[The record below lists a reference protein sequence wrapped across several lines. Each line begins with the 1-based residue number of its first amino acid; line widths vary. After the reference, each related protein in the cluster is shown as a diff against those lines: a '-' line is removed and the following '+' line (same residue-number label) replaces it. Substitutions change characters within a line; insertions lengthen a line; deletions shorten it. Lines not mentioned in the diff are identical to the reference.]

1 VEGFDFHIRQN
12 RGCNGDTLFFFD
24 FIASAYE
31 TSGRAP
37 DEVPGT
43 QMLLD
48 QLWNFVKLIH
58 EIGRHKPDY
67 KIRLNITK
75 LEVDAFSTLGQE
87 LSGSAI
93 LAFTG
98 QIVTGER

>member
-1 VEGFDFHIRQN
+1 
-12 RGCNGDTLFFFD
+12 
-24 FIASAYE
+24 
-31 TSGRAP
+31 
-37 DEVPGT
+37 
-43 QMLLD
+43 
-48 QLWNFVKLIH
+48 LWNFVKLIH